1 MERER
6 HQPAAKSQ
14 KNIKGSTYNA
24 YLLLLLFSKL
34 SDSSSVLLVIEQIWH
49 AIYETYIYIIYIHR

>member
-34 SDSSSVLLVIEQIWH
+34 SDSSSVLLVIEQI
-49 AIYETYIYIIYIHR
+49 